1 MHVSEKVRL
10 LRKEIAISQA
20 ELGRRIGGDARQIS
34 LYETRKIFPSSEAAI
49 KLARVFDVNIDY
61 LLIEEAERCPLKI
74 KKDEFSEDY
83 RKLKDL
89 GEEDRKSVLT
99 IIDSLYTKAKIAE
112 LTA

>member
-1 MHVSEKVRL
+1 MS
-10 LRKEIAISQA
+10 
-20 ELGRRIGGDARQIS
+20 
-34 LYETRKIFPSSEAAI
+34 
-49 KLARVFDVNIDY
+49 IDY
-61 LLIEEAERCPLKI
+61 LLIEEAKRCPLKI

-89 GEEDRKSVLT
+89 GEEDRKSVLK